1 MRPEPQI
8 RHRSGVPDFLPKQ
21 KTDVD
26 QSCSY
31 YWRHVESFRMHVFAR
46 RLEAALEAVQRD
58 ETSAYSRTEP
68 ATKKLQ
74 KNIIMRK
81 NYKINLLST
90 TNVSCSSPQDL
101 IVN

>member
-74 KNIIMRK
+74 KLLLCA
-81 NYKINLLST
+81 KITKLI
-90 TNVSCSSPQDL
+90 CSPL
-101 IVN
+101 RT